1 MSTTT
6 PDPNGGPHR
15 VSHATVVVVDA
26 ATGLPTSPLT
36 DTALRASAISVSTT
50 QLPASLG
57 AKTATASLSIA
68 PASDT
73 TFPVEPLGTP
83 SIARQVAVTIA
94 SANQA
99 LTATCRR
106 ISIRARTSDMRYSVG
121 AVAQTASATTSHF
134 IGADERLDIAV
145 PLSAHI
151 AVIRDSTA
159 TADGTLC
166 ISELT

>member
-1 MSTTT
+1 MESSQRLLQ
-6 PDPNGGPHR
+6 DG
-15 VSHATVVVVDA
+15 TVAQGVAVLD
-26 ATGLPTSPLT
+26 ATGQVASPIT
-36 DTALRASAISVSTT
+36 DAQLRAGAIT
-50 QLPASLG
+50 
-57 AKTATASLSIA
+57 
-68 PASDT
+68 
-73 TFPVEPLGTP
+73 VEPLGQP
-83 SIARQVAVTIA
+83 SVARQVTVTVA

-134 IGADERLDIAV
+134 IGVDERLDIAV
-145 PLSAHI
+145 PLNAHI

-159 TADGTLC
+159 TIDGTLC